1 MRNIMEFLAWG
12 ISHAS
17 PARIPAGSTLCVP
30 LSHVGSGG
38 VWKYL
43 MGTTGVRCTQARL
56 DRAYNKYYSGWGWSR
71 KSFDSVTAGWVAA
84 KEMVCDCQGLE
95 DCFSGA
101 DTNAKGN
108 YANYCTEKGR
118 ISDITRPYIVGEAL
132 FVGSSPSKID
142 HVVWVCGFAPDGEPI
157 ILHERGLA
165 HGCVIERMSS
175 CGKQFTY
182 RGLMT
187 KRYSYEAITLPTT
200 PAPSTPPETAPDP
213 EQIVLRITKP
223 LTKGSFVK
231 DLQDLLNSGG
241 YDCGTA
247 DGIYGEKSQK
257 GLQAFIAM
265 HKDM

>member
-1 MRNIMEFLAWG
+1 MRNVQEFLAWG
-12 ISHAS
+12 ISRAS

-30 LSHVGSGG
+30 LETVGVEGI
-38 VWKYL
+38 WRYIY
-43 MGTTGVRCTQARL
+43 GTTGVKCTQARL
-56 DRAYNKYYSGWGWSR
+56 DRAYEKYYKGWGWSR
-71 KSFDSVTAGWVAA
+71 REFDSVTAGWVAA

-108 YANYCTEKGR
+108 YANYCTDNGR
-118 ISDITRPYIVGEAL
+118 IADISRPFVIGEAL
-132 FVGSSPSKID
+132 FVGSSPSAIN
-142 HVVWVCGFAPDGEPI
+142 HVGWVCGFAPEGEPL

-175 CGKQFTY
+175 CGKKWTY
-182 RGLMT
+182 RGIMA
-187 KRYSYEAITLPTT
+187 KRYDYSVQGDPVALPPAT
-200 PAPSTPPETAPDP
+200 PEPD
-213 EQIVLRITKP
+213 QIVLRITKP
-223 LTKGSFVK
+223 LTKGAFVK

-247 DGIYGEKSQK
+247 DGICGEKTRA
-257 GLQAFIAM
+257 GILAFIAL